1 MLYYMLG
8 ILTLVLPAIIVPLQ
22 SRKIRRH
29 QEDYRARELKALHDV
44 QQFDKF

>member
-8 ILTLVLPAIIVPLQ
+8 ILTLIFPVIIVPLQ
-22 SRKIRRH
+22 NRKIRRH
-29 QEDYRARELKALHDV
+29 QEDYRTRELKALHDI